1 MRQSGYGVRQSW
13 LPKAQVQFITEYIK
27 QDQSC
32 DAVNDYDIIPSQ
44 FIILEGQDILPRWD
58 TQKLRT

>member
-1 MRQSGYGVRQSW
+1 MRQSGYVVRQSW
-13 LPKAQVQFITEYIK
+13 LPKAQVQFIAEYIK